1 MNNLR
6 AVYIAP
12 SIVRINEV
20 CLDFDDSGMFYQS
33 SGSDYSLPQLNN
45 LYKSSTEL
53 EESGDFL
60 FKHICKKP
68 VWIAT
73 SIKKCILSL

>member
-1 MNNLR
+1 MKCALTLTTT
-6 AVYIAP
+6 V
-12 SIVRINEV
+12 
-20 CLDFDDSGMFYQS
+20 MFYKS

-60 FKHICKKP
+60 FKHIFKKP
-68 VWIAT
+68 V
-73 SIKKCILSL
+73 